1 MVGYNDESDEQLIQ
15 LLRDGQRDVE
25 DFIMEKYKGFVRKKA
40 RAMFLIGG
48 ENDDLIQEGMI
59 GLFKAIRD
67 YDSTLGTPFYS
78 FANLC
83 ISRQIYSAV
92 EASNRKKHKPLNS
105 YVSLESGMIKKD
117 EHMVP
122 IQEVLY
128 SITDRNPEEVLI
140 DKEEVYSMES
150 RISKRLS
157 EFEREVLRLYLSGEE
172 YLEIAKEL
180 GRTAKSV
187 DNALRRIKMKVAKYE
202 A

>member
-1 MVGYNDESDEQLIQ
+1 MGGYNDESDEHLIQ
-15 LLRDGQRDVE
+15 LLRDGKKDVE
-25 DFIMEKYKGFVRKKA
+25 DFIMEKYKELVRKNA

-67 YDSTLGTPFYS
+67 YDREQGTSFYS

-83 ISRQIYSAV
+83 ISRQIYSAI

-105 YVSLESGMIKKD
+105 YVSLESGMVQKD
-117 EHMVP
+117 EYMVP

-140 DKEEVYSMES
+140 DKEEVDSMES
-150 RISKRLS
+150 QLSKRLS
-157 EFEREVLRLYLSGEE
+157 EFEREVLRLYLSGIE
-172 YLEIAKEL
+172 YAEIAEEL

-187 DNALRRIKMKVAKYE
+187 DNALRRIKMKVAGYE
-202 A
+202 V

>member
-1 MVGYNDESDEQLIQ
+1 MVGYNDESDEQLIG
-15 LLRDGQRDVE
+15 LLRDGQKDVE
-25 DFIMEKYKGFVRKKA
+25 DFIMEKYKGLVRKKA

-59 GLFKAIRD
+59 GLFKALRD
-67 YDSTLGTPFYS
+67 YDGEQGTPFYS

-105 YVSLESGMIKKD
+105 YVSLESGMVQKD

-140 DKEEVYSMES
+140 DKEEVDNMES
-150 RISKRLS
+150 QVSKRLS
-157 EFEREVLRLYLSGEE
+157 KFEREVLRLYLSGKE
-172 YLEIAKEL
+172 YAEIAGEL

-187 DNALRRIKMKVAKYE
+187 DNALRRIKMKAVEYRV
-202 A
+202 

>member
-1 MVGYNDESDEQLIQ
+1 MGYIDKSDEQLIR
-15 LLRDGQRDVE
+15 LLRDGHKDVE
-25 DFIMEKYKGFVRKKA
+25 DFIMEKYKGLVRKKA

-67 YDSTLGTPFYS
+67 YDAEQGAPFYS

-105 YVSLESGMIKKD
+105 YVSLESGMVKKD

-128 SITDRNPEEVLI
+128 SITDRNPEEVLL
-140 DKEEVYSMES
+140 DKEEVASIGLQANE
-150 RISKRLS
+150 RLS
-157 EFEREVLRLYLSGEE
+157 EFELEVLRLYLSGKE
-172 YLEIAKEL
+172 YVEIAREL
-180 GRTAKSV
+180 KRTAKSV
-187 DNALRRIKMKVAKYE
+187 DNALGRIKIKMAEHE